1 MIMFSVPL
9 IYRLK
14 KLEEAEERRRQEEEE
29 RVRKLKEQVTGRSLN
44 LHLMTLT
51 VIAIKSSIYVLLFY
65 LPFSETVLKFLFH
78 NQIIK

>member
-1 MIMFSVPL
+1 MINLSKSGDDNCLMIMFSVPL

-44 LHLMTLT
+44 LHLMTLI
-51 VIAIKSSIYVLLFY
+51 VIAIKSYIYVLLFY
-65 LPFSETVLKFLFH
+65 LTF
-78 NQIIK
+78 

>member
-1 MIMFSVPL
+1 MIYFSKSWDDNCLMIMFSVPL

-44 LHLMTLT
+44 LHLMALT
-51 VIAIKSSIYVLLFY
+51 VIAIKSSIYVLLFD
-65 LPFSETVLKFLFH
+65 LTF
-78 NQIIK
+78 

>member
-1 MIMFSVPL
+1 MIYLSKSGDDHCLMIMFSVPL

-44 LHLMTLT
+44 LHLMTLI
-51 VIAIKSSIYVLLFY
+51 VIAIKSYIYVLLFY
-65 LPFSETVLKFLFH
+65 LTF
-78 NQIIK
+78 

>member
-1 MIMFSVPL
+1 MIYFSKSGDDNCLMIMFSVPL

-65 LPFSETVLKFLFH
+65 LTF
-78 NQIIK
+78 